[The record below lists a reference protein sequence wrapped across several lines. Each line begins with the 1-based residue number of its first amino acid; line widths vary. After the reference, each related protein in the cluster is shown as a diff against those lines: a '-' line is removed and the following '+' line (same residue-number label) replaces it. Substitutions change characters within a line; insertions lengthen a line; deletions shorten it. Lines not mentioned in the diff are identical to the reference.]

1 MDEIMDHPWMN
12 QAEQIPDFL
21 PESTLFEPPTAA
33 FLKQYLPEE
42 LGGAYKDDQT
52 PLEYEQKVQE
62 WRNNQIAGIANKRI
76 NLGKNPNTIAPQD
89 GLGQDLTL
97 IRAQQDEE
105 ILRKIELEKQKQFQ
119 DLFKPDPVYY
129 KREKPEIYVKK
140 WIDYTHK
147 YGFGCI
153 LSNDSV
159 CVNFNDGSRMILEED
174 LHHISY
180 YEAREELTKT
190 PANYDCFTLGTY
202 PPELSK
208 KVQLM

>member
-1 MDEIMDHPWMN
+1 LISRILVGDPEERLTVDEIMDHPWMN
-12 QAEQIPDFL
+12 QVEQIPDFL

-52 PLEYEQKVQE
+52 PLEYELKVQE

-105 ILRKIELEKQKQFQ
+105 ILRKIELEK
-119 DLFKPDPVYY
+119 
-129 KREKPEIYVKK
+129 
-140 WIDYTHK
+140 
-147 YGFGCI
+147 
-153 LSNDSV
+153 
-159 CVNFNDGSRMILEED
+159 
-174 LHHISY
+174 
-180 YEAREELTKT
+180 
-190 PANYDCFTLGTY
+190 
-202 PPELSK
+202 
-208 KVQLM
+208 